1 MPSFDEMADH
11 GAGKLKNEVSR
22 QLLSDHLTTSPLTNQ
37 PAGSPR
43 RFQLSVTLIQ
53 AKGLPAVD
61 KSLLSRKASSDP
73 RCSLSL
79 SGAGGPGLDGKK
91 EAEKEK
97 TKNSTVKKKNLKP
110 VRRGVYCGADAA
122 DSLTPPYG
130 ISSFPPL
137 LPRSPATHRSLGMA

>member
-1 MPSFDEMADH
+1 MGRASSRMRYLVILNTLEIWLA
-11 GAGKLKNEVSR
+11 KLV
-22 QLLSDHLTTSPLTNQ
+22 LAASPLTNQ
-37 PAGSPR
+37 PADSPHR
-43 RFQLSVTLIQ
+43 VQLSVTLIQ

-91 EAEKEK
+91 EAEKER

-110 VRRGVYCGADAA
+110 VRRGIYCGADAA
-122 DSLTPPYG
+122 NSLNPSLWYFIIPLPYSLAHPPP
-130 ISSFPPL
+130 IAL
-137 LPRSPATHRSLGMA
+137 